1 MCGQTTCKHGK
12 NKWANMIMGG
22 SIMLAFLMGIAIIQ
36 QSPDSPKEVANGF
49 SASSEKHEEAII
61 RHGMSSHEKT
71 LQFEPMDRSRAVRIT
86 CEDDDSILVIIPEKL
101 TARLSN
107 DGKAVAFKDV
117 SGKQKLLI
125 LTHDD
130 SGWQMGAIGERDGAW
145 IHVSNVFD
153 LDQERVQGELVAWA
167 TEP

>member
-1 MCGQTTCKHGK
+1 
-12 NKWANMIMGG
+12 MGG
-22 SIMLAFLMGIAIIQ
+22 SIMLALLMGIAIIQ
-36 QSPDSPKEVANGF
+36 QNPHAHKEVANGF
-49 SASSEKHEEAII
+49 SASDEKLEEAII

-71 LQFEPMDRSRAVRIT
+71 LQFEPMATSRAVRIT
-86 CEDDDSILVIIPEKL
+86 CQEEDDDSILVIIPEKL

-107 DGKAVAFKDV
+107 DGKAVAFKDG
-117 SGKQKLLI
+117 SGKNKLLI

-130 SGWQMGAIGERDGAW
+130 SGWQLGAIGERDGAW